1 MNESAA
7 VLAPLAASTCPL
19 PASNAGASN
28 IDDIA
33 SKVWNG
39 ERLSFEDGA
48 RLMRHPN
55 LVEMGIL
62 ADFARQK
69 ANPGRAVTYIAGRNI
84 NYSNVC
90 WVQCKFC
97 AFYDL
102 PASQKGYT
110 LSHDAIF
117 QKVQEMV
124 DLGGIE
130 ILLQGG
136 LNPRLKIEYYED
148 LFAAI
153 KSKFPGVWIHGLSV
167 AEILYIA
174 KISRLSVDDTLLR
187 LRAAGLG
194 TIPGAGAEMLVD
206 RVRKIIA
213 PYKDTTDEW
222 LNTMQA
228 WHRLG
233 GHSSVTM
240 MYGTVETPEER
251 VEHMMRVREVQDES
265 LASTAGGFTAFIAW
279 NFQPDG
285 TPLGNQLMGLQDNA
299 RQTPHET
306 GASTSAQPAST
317 SPSAWRKASGFDYL
331 RTVAVGRLL
340 LDNIPHHQ
348 ASWVTQGPK
357 IAQIALSYGLDD
369 FGSTMMEENVVS
381 ATGIDYVMPISEIER
396 LIARLVTRRSGAR
409 RCMKFWVNRCPVR

>member
-1 MNESAA
+1 MSS
-7 VLAPLAASTCPL
+7 PASTCSSL
-19 PASNAGASN
+19 ETQS

-39 ERLSFEDGA
+39 ERLSYEDGV
-48 RLMRHPN
+48 RLMHHPN
-55 LVEMGIL
+55 LNELAIL
-62 ADFARQK
+62 ADHVRQRV
-69 ANPGRAVTYIAGRNI
+69 NPGRVVTYIAGRNI

-102 PASQKGYT
+102 PSSEKGYT
-110 LSHDAIF
+110 LAQEQIF
-117 QKVQEMV
+117 GKIQEMV
-124 DLGGIE
+124 ELGGIE

-136 LNPRLKIEYYED
+136 LNPRLKIDYYED
-148 LFAAI
+148 LFSAI
-153 KSKFPGVWIHGLSV
+153 KAKFPQVWIHGLSV

-174 KISRLSVDDTLLR
+174 KISRLSLEDTLKR

-222 LNTMQA
+222 LDTMSL
-228 WHRLG
+228 WHSLG

-240 MYGTVETPEER
+240 MYGTVDTLEDRVAHMIRTRET
-251 VEHMMRVREVQDES
+251 QDKS
-265 LASTAGGFTAFIAW
+265 LAETKGGFTAFIAW

-285 TPLGNQLMGLQDNA
+285 TPLGKQLRAED
-299 RQTPHET
+299 PE
-306 GASTSAQPAST
+306 
-317 SPSAWRKASGFDYL
+317 WRKASGFAYL

-357 IAQIALSYGLDD
+357 IAQIALDYGLDD

-381 ATGIDYVMPISEIER
+381 AAGTDFVMPISEIER
-396 LIARLVTRRSGAR
+396 LINEAGYEAKRRTTLYE
-409 RCMKFWVNRCPVR
+409 VL

>member
-1 MNESAA
+1 MNS
-7 VLAPLAASTCPL
+7 PASTCSPIETQ
-19 PASNAGASN
+19 N

-39 ERLSFEDGA
+39 ERLSYEDGV
-48 RLMRHPN
+48 RLMHHPN
-55 LVEMGIL
+55 LNELAIL
-62 ADFARQK
+62 ADHVRQRV
-69 ANPGRAVTYIAGRNI
+69 NPGRVVTYIAGRNI

-102 PASQKGYT
+102 PSSEKGYT
-110 LSHDAIF
+110 LSHQQIF
-117 QKVQEMV
+117 DKIQEMV

-136 LNPRLKIEYYED
+136 LNPRLKIDYYED
-148 LFAAI
+148 LFSAI
-153 KSKFPGVWIHGLSV
+153 KAKFPQVWIHGLSV

-174 KISRLSVDDTLLR
+174 KISRLSLEDTLQR

-213 PYKDTTDEW
+213 PYKDTTGEW
-222 LNTMQA
+222 LDTMSL
-228 WHRLG
+228 WHSLG

-240 MYGTVETPEER
+240 MYGTVDTLEER
-251 VEHMMRVREVQDES
+251 VAHMIRTRDVQDKS
-265 LASTAGGFTAFIAW
+265 LAETTGGFTAFIAW

-285 TPLGNQLMGLQDNA
+285 TPLGEQLRAED
-299 RQTPHET
+299 PD
-306 GASTSAQPAST
+306 
-317 SPSAWRKASGFDYL
+317 WRKASGFAYL

-357 IAQIALSYGLDD
+357 IAQIALDYGLDD

-381 ATGIDYVMPISEIER
+381 AAGTDFVMPISEIER
-396 LIARLVTRRSGAR
+396 LISEAGYEPKRRTTLYD
-409 RCMKFWVNRCPVR
+409 VL

>member
-1 MNESAA
+1 METALLENPATATDLSAA
-7 VLAPLAASTCPL
+7 LS
-19 PASNAGASN
+19 SHN

-33 SKVWNG
+33 EKVFAG
-39 ERLSFEDGA
+39 ERLSWEDGV
-48 RLMRHPN
+48 RLFHYPN
-55 LVEMGIL
+55 LNELGML
-62 ADFARQK
+62 ADFARQRSV
-69 ANPGRAVTYIAGRNI
+69 PGMDVTYIRGRNI

-102 PASQKGYT
+102 PASKQGYT
-110 LSHDAIF
+110 HGKEVIF
-117 QKVQEMV
+117 QKIQEMV

-136 LNPRLKIEYYED
+136 LNPKLKIDYYED
-148 LFAAI
+148 LFNAI
-153 KSKFPGVWIHGLSV
+153 GEKFPMVWIHGLSI

-174 KISRLSVDDTLLR
+174 KISRISTEECLIR
-187 LRAAGLG
+187 LRKAGLR

-213 PYKDTTDEW
+213 PYKDTATEW
-222 LNTMQA
+222 LETHKL

-233 GHSSVTM
+233 GHSTVTM
-240 MYGTVETPEER
+240 MYGTVETLEER
-251 VEHMMRVREVQDES
+251 LEHMMRTREAQDES
-265 LASTAGGFTAFIAW
+265 LANTQGGFTAFIAW

-285 TPLGNQLMGLQDNA
+285 TPLGNEIQAANPQ
-299 RQTPHET
+299 
-306 GASTSAQPAST
+306 
-317 SPSAWRKASGFDYL
+317 WRKASGFDYL
-331 RTVAVGRLL
+331 RTIAVGRLI

-357 IAQIALSYGLDD
+357 IAQIGLNFGLDD

-381 ATGIDYVMPISEIER
+381 ATGTDYVMPISEIER
-396 LIARLVTRRSGAR
+396 LISEAGFAPKTRNTLYKLV
-409 RCMKFWVNRCPVR
+409 

>member
-1 MNESAA
+1 MSS
-7 VLAPLAASTCPL
+7 LASTCNPI
-19 PASNAGASN
+19 ATQN

-39 ERLSFEDGA
+39 ERLSYEDGV
-48 RLMRHPN
+48 RLMHHPN
-55 LVEMGIL
+55 LNELSIL
-62 ADFARQK
+62 ADHVRQRV
-69 ANPGRAVTYIAGRNI
+69 NPGRVVTYIAGRNI
-84 NYSNVC
+84 HYSNVC

-102 PASQKGYT
+102 PSSEKGYT
-110 LSHDAIF
+110 LSHEQIF
-117 QKVQEMV
+117 GKIQEMV

-136 LNPRLKIEYYED
+136 LNPRLKIDYYEE
-148 LFAAI
+148 LFGAI
-153 KSKFPGVWIHGLSV
+153 KAKFPQVWIHGLSV

-174 KISRLSVDDTLLR
+174 KISRLSLEDTLQR

-206 RVRKIIA
+206 SVRKVIA

-222 LNTMQA
+222 LDTMSL
-228 WHRLG
+228 WHSLG

-240 MYGTVETPEER
+240 MYGTVDTLEDR
-251 VEHMMRVREVQDES
+251 VEHMIRTRDVQDKS
-265 LASTAGGFTAFIAW
+265 LAETSGSFTAFIAW

-285 TPLGNQLMGLQDNA
+285 TPLGAQLRSENLD
-299 RQTPHET
+299 
-306 GASTSAQPAST
+306 
-317 SPSAWRKASGFDYL
+317 WRKASGFAYL

-357 IAQIALSYGLDD
+357 IAQIALDYGLDD

-381 ATGIDYVMPISEIER
+381 AAGTDFVMPISEIER
-396 LIARLVTRRSGAR
+396 LISEAGYEPKRRTTLYD
-409 RCMKFWVNRCPVR
+409 VL